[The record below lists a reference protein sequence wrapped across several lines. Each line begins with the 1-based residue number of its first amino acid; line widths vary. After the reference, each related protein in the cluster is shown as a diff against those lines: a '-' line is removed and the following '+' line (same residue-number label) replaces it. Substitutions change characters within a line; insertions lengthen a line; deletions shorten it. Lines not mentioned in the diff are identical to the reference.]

1 MKIFTNKRYREI
13 INNYEEQYDMLVD
26 KATKLMEQKVDA
38 ELEIGKLIEENK
50 KLICAKGGFTKQINK
65 LTAEIKELEDKLA
78 ESMTDKYRV
87 KKVPSGRTPKGQKMK
102 IKDCTKISNIA
113 RKAYGRQEAD

>member
-1 MKIFTNKRYREI
+1 MKIFTNKRYKEI
-13 INNYEEQYDMLVD
+13 IDNYEKQYEVLID
-26 KATKLMEQKVDA
+26 KATKIMEEKVDA
-38 ELEIGKLIEENK
+38 ELEIGKLIEKNK
-50 KLICAKGGFTKQINK
+50 KLASAKGGFTKQVNK
-65 LTAEIKELEDKLA
+65 LTAKVEDLEKKLA

-87 KKVPSGRTPKGQKMK
+87 KKIGSGRPPKGQKIK

>member
-1 MKIFTNKRYREI
+1 MKIFTNKKYREI

-26 KATKLMEQKVDA
+26 KATKLMEQKVDT
-38 ELEIGKLIEENK
+38 ELEIGKLIEENR

-65 LTAEIKELEDKLA
+65 LTAKVKELEEKLA

-87 KKVPSGRTPKGQKMK
+87 KKIPSGRPPKGQKIK

>member
-26 KATKLMEQKVDA
+26 KATKLMEQKADT

-65 LTAEIKELEDKLA
+65 LTAKVSELEEKLA

-87 KKVPSGRTPKGQKMK
+87 KKVPSGRIPKGQKMK

>member
-26 KATKLMEQKVDA
+26 KATKLMEQKADA

-50 KLICAKGGFTKQINK
+50 KLISAKGGFTKQINK
-65 LTAEIKELEDKLA
+65 LTAEVKELEEKLA

-87 KKVPSGRTPKGQKMK
+87 KKIPSGRPPKGQKIK